1 MGHSSIGQNYMRM
14 AYERFTNPDVA
25 ANIEWNKRFLKEVMN
40 ITLTDRKPTNMTW
53 VLEESES
60 LLESGDV
67 MWEFNFNVEYPM
79 MMFLTGGWS
88 GRARFFLNIS
98 EHANGER

>member
-1 MGHSSIGQNYMRM
+1 MT
-14 AYERFTNPDVA
+14 YERFTNPDIP

-67 MWEFNFNVEYPM
+67 MWEFNLNVEYPM